1 MVVERAYCI
10 NSIAPFPRRIPPVKS
25 FVSVL
30 NKSLIQVVRGGIVSS
45 ELIAFC
51 INSMNSKTA
60 LNSINSAAQ
69 SIEPQQVAFDT
80 MDTLLIFRQ
89 HIILVCL
96 FLLFLLLFG
105 GGAVE
110 SAAFVRVAANG
121 TIMIGFGLFA
131 ALRADATADP
141 GWRGRPPR

>member
-1 MVVERAYCI
+1 MCDI
-10 NSIAPFPRRIPPVKS
+10 PIAPFPRRTPPAKS

-80 MDTLLIFRQ
+80 MDLLA
-89 HIILVCL
+89 HAIIRTAFTFSGGPFITGCAEP
-96 FLLFLLLFG
+96 LLG
-105 GGAVE
+105 TSCRHHTNTATQR
-110 SAAFVRVAANG
+110 AHTVRE
-121 TIMIGFGLFA
+121 
-131 ALRADATADP
+131 
-141 GWRGRPPR
+141 